1 MSYALNS
8 LYKGM
13 PKHRQS
19 RCSSG
24 PLNEHRSLLLLAIG
38 RIKDGVQPGLHIVV
52 LGQVLRKVR
61 IVGPSVPAFSGK
73 RIENLFCLH
82 PVSFHS

>member
-38 RIKDGVQPGLHIVV
+38 RIKDGV
-52 LGQVLRKVR
+52 
-61 IVGPSVPAFSGK
+61 
-73 RIENLFCLH
+73 
-82 PVSFHS
+82 

>member
-24 PLNEHRSLLLLAIG
+24 PLNEHRSLFLLAIG
-38 RIKDGVQPGLHIVV
+38 RIKDGVQPGLHIEV

-61 IVGPSVPAFSGK
+61 IVGPVCARFL
-73 RIENLFCLH
+73 R
-82 PVSFHS
+82 

>member
-38 RIKDGVQPGLHIVV
+38 RIKDGVQPGLHIEV

-61 IVGPSVPAFSGK
+61 IVGPRSEERRVGK
-73 RIENLFCLH
+73 ECRSRWSPYH
-82 PVSFHS
+82 

>member
-24 PLNEHRSLLLLAIG
+24 PLNEHRSLLFLAIG
-38 RIKDGVQPGLHIVV
+38 RIKDGEPDRGLRYEALAGLH
-52 LGQVLRKVR
+52 L
-61 IVGPSVPAFSGK
+61 
-73 RIENLFCLH
+73 
-82 PVSFHS
+82 

>member
-19 RCSSG
+19 RCCSG

-38 RIKDGVQPGLHIVV
+38 RIKDGVQPGLHIEV
-52 LGQVLRKVR
+52 LGLVLRKVR
-61 IVGPSVPAFSGK
+61 IVGPVCARFL
-73 RIENLFCLH
+73 R
-82 PVSFHS
+82 

>member
-13 PKHRQS
+13 PKHRRS

-24 PLNEHRSLLLLAIG
+24 PLNEHRSLLLRVGYFDGLKMGSSEGFI
-38 RIKDGVQPGLHIVV
+38 IKGF
-52 LGQVLRKVR
+52 GQVC
-61 IVGPSVPAFSGK
+61 GK
-73 RIENLFCLH
+73 KDC
-82 PVSFHS
+82 